1 MQVLPTPQRAP
12 STMQTTLPL
21 CLSITSTKAVG
32 DENGPQLSIAHS
44 FRKLWAM
51 KFRKLWAMKHSSSFR
66 KLRAMK
72 AMGKLL
78 AMKFRKLWAM
88 KHSSTE
94 DWFKACQ
101 IEGRQSSSN
110 VVTFDLIMRMTFEY
124 SGSAACKLNIVLEFL
139 HTHKRILCSRQLYQ
153 KELVE

>member
-1 MQVLPTPQRAP
+1 M
-12 STMQTTLPL
+12 
-21 CLSITSTKAVG
+21 G

-110 VVTFDLIMRMTFEY
+110 VVTFDLIMRKTFEY

>member
-1 MQVLPTPQRAP
+1 M
-12 STMQTTLPL
+12 
-21 CLSITSTKAVG
+21 G
-32 DENGPQLSIAHS
+32 
-44 FRKLWAM
+44 KLWAM
-51 KFRKLWAMKHSSSFR
+51 KFRKLWAMKHGSS
-66 KLRAMK
+66 
-72 AMGKLL
+72 
-78 AMKFRKLWAM
+78 FRKLWAM
-88 KHSSTE
+88 KYSSTE